1 MLTITWRFTIQLL
14 SPSNFW
20 NMKHLWISYSL
31 LSIFF
36 IAHLIDLHERFYFKK
51 YCNLNI
57 FFFFFTYVNSR
68 QDQFNEELI
77 IMNEFVNNSSNF
89 ICEYKSISG
98 TTIVCIQSDLIANG
112 IRNGTCAGNACTTFG
127 SIPRFNLDLA

>member
-1 MLTITWRFTIQLL
+1 MLIITWRFIIQLL

-36 IAHLIDLHERFYFKK
+36 IAHLIDLHERFYFKR

>member
-1 MLTITWRFTIQLL
+1 MTIYNSIIVPFEFLKHETFTDLIQ
-14 SPSNFW
+14 FAFD
-20 NMKHLWISYSL
+20 
-31 LSIFF
+31 IFHHS
-36 IAHLIDLHERFYFKK
+36 AHLIDLHERFYFKR

>member
-1 MLTITWRFTIQLL
+1 MLTITWRFIIQLL

-20 NMKHLWISYSL
+20 NMKHLWISYIL

-36 IAHLIDLHERFYFKK
+36 IAHLIDLHERFYFKR
-51 YCNLNI
+51 YYNLNI

>member
-1 MLTITWRFTIQLL
+1 MLIITWRFIIQLL

-20 NMKHLWISYSL
+20 NMKHLWISYNL

>member
-1 MLTITWRFTIQLL
+1 MLIITWRFIIQLL